1 MQETPFIAFAYRADS
16 LSLPMHTSLTLR
28 DAVPA
33 DAAAI
38 AGIYNHYVATTTI
51 SMESDPVT
59 SEEMARR
66 MADIQ
71 DGGLPWLVLL
81 EDGELRGY
89 AYASKWRARPGY
101 RHSVESSVYV
111 APGQRGRG
119 HGLELYRALLAR
131 LQGRFHSVIGG
142 IALPNAASIALHERL
157 GFRQVACF
165 HEVGHK
171 FGNWVDVGYWQL
183 TLP

>member
-1 MQETPFIAFAYRADS
+1 MIPTFS
-16 LSLPMHTSLTLR
+16 LR
-28 DAVPA
+28 DAGAA

-38 AGIYNHYVATTTI
+38 AAIYNYYVETSTI
-51 SMESDPVT
+51 SMETDAVGPD
-59 SEEMARR
+59 EMAGRI
-66 MADIQ
+66 ADVQ
-71 DGGLPWLVLL
+71 GAGLPWLVLL
-81 EDGELRGY
+81 EGGRVCGY

-111 APGQRGRG
+111 DHELRGRG
-119 HGLELYRALLAR
+119 HGLALYRALLAR
-131 LQGRFHSVIGG
+131 LDGRFHSVIGG

-171 FGNWVDVGYWQL
+171 FGAWVDVGYWQL
-183 TLP
+183 SLR

>member
-1 MQETPFIAFAYRADS
+1 MQHHHS
-16 LSLPMHTSLTLR
+16 LR

-33 DAAAI
+33 DADAI
-38 AGIYNHYVATTTI
+38 AAIYNHYVETTPI
-51 SMESDPVT
+51 SMETDPVT
-59 SEEMARR
+59 PDEMARR
-66 MADIQ
+66 IAEVQ
-71 DGGLPWLVLL
+71 GGALPWLVLAEENRVL
-81 EDGELRGY
+81 GY

-101 RHSVESSVYV
+101 RHAVESSVYV

-119 HGLELYRALLAR
+119 LGLVLYRALLAR
-131 LQGRFHSVIGG
+131 LEGRFHTVIGG

-165 HEVGHK
+165 TEVGHK
-171 FGNWVDVGYWQL
+171 FGAWVDVAYWQL